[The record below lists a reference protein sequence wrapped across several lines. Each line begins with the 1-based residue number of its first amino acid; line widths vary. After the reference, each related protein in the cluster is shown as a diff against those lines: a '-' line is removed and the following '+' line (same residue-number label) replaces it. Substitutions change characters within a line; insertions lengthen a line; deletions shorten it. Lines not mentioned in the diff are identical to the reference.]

1 MLYAAPWCSGLTRLP
16 VKEEI
21 GSSNLLG
28 VATSF
33 LTRLLLSASV
43 LLRSM
48 LVGTRLDSDGSLGA
62 ADRTGVDGAVSDDV
76 RRAIDEVA
84 DLVCRSEY
92 VVAMTGAGMSVES
105 GIPPFRGSDG
115 LWTRFGRP
123 SMDGFREFKADPQA
137 YWERQLNAEFDAHI
151 LHLRD
156 RLQRAVPHAGHQAL
170 ARLVR
175 DGWVRSVVTQNIDG
189 LDARAGLAAERLIE
203 VHGNRKRLRCIECG
217 ARTDLDDFVPLFAPG
232 PCRDCGGAVKFDAVM
247 FGEPLVPEVL
257 AAARAEFD
265 RADCVL
271 AIGTSATV
279 RPASG
284 LIWVATHRRD
294 SEGQNAVLVEINPN
308 ATKATAISDIVV
320 RAEAGVALPLLERA
334 IAARGSRS

>member
-1 MLYAAPWCSGLTRLP
+1 VAA
-16 VKEEI
+16 
-21 GSSNLLG
+21 
-28 VATSF
+28 
-33 LTRLLLSASV
+33 
-43 LLRSM
+43 
-48 LVGTRLDSDGSLGA
+48 RLDSDESLGEGNRA
-62 ADRTGVDGAVSDDV
+62 GVDSAVSDAV
-76 RRAIDEVA
+76 RRVIDAVA
-84 DLVCRSEY
+84 DLVCRSDY

-137 YWERQLNAEFDAHI
+137 YWERQMNAEFDAHI

-156 RLQRAVPHAGHQAL
+156 RLQRAMPHAGHRAL

-175 DGWVRSVVTQNIDG
+175 DGWVQAVVTQNIDG
-189 LDARAGLAAERLIE
+189 LDARAGVAAERLIE
-203 VHGNRKRLRCIECG
+203 IHGNRKRLRCIECG
-217 ARTDLDDFVPLFAPG
+217 ARTELADFVPLFAPG
-232 PCRDCGGAVKFDAVM
+232 PCSDCGGAVKFDAVM

-284 LIWVATHRRD
+284 LIWVATHRSD
-294 SEGQNAVLVEINPN
+294 SEGQNAALVEINPN
-308 ATKATAISDIVV
+308 STKATAISDVVV
-320 RAEAGVALPLLERA
+320 RAEAGVAMPLLADA
-334 IAARGSRS
+334 IAARGA

>member
-1 MLYAAPWCSGLTRLP
+1 
-16 VKEEI
+16 
-21 GSSNLLG
+21 
-28 VATSF
+28 
-33 LTRLLLSASV
+33 
-43 LLRSM
+43 
-48 LVGTRLDSDGSLGA
+48 
-62 ADRTGVDGAVSDDV
+62 
-76 RRAIDEVA
+76 
-84 DLVCRSEY
+84 
-92 VVAMTGAGMSVES
+92 MTGAGMSVES

-123 SMDGFREFKADPQA
+123 SMDGYREFKADPQG
-137 YWERQLNAEFDAHI
+137 YWERQINAEFDAHI

-156 RLQRAVPHAGHQAL
+156 RLQRAKPHAGHYAL

-189 LDARAGLAAERLIE
+189 LDARAGLAADRLIE
-203 VHGNRKRLRCIECG
+203 IHGNRKRLRCIECG
-217 ARTDLDDFVPLFAPG
+217 ARTDLAGFVPLFAPG

-247 FGEPLVPEVL
+247 FGEPLVADVL

-308 ATKATAISDIVV
+308 ATKATAISDVVV
-320 RAEAGVALPLLERA
+320 RAEAGVALPLLAEAVGGR
-334 IAARGSRS
+334 IPTRRD